1 MPCHGDE
8 HGFLLLGV
16 CVQLLYL
23 GDSRCLDERRLSL
36 SLYAFFLAWLLK
48 SIFVGL
54 DGWS

>member
-36 SLYAFFLAWLLK
+36 SLHAFFLAWLLK